1 MSRVALWLGIGLA
14 ATMLSACGG
23 PSRQA
28 REALAR
34 DTRAVAHM
42 SGEGPCGALP
52 TSAARYSH
60 VVWIF
65 MENHGYGAIVGS
77 REAPYVNR
85 LAGECGLATNYHNI
99 THPSLPNYIA
109 ATSGLSLGRL
119 SVFGSDCEPGG
130 SCETS
135 AQSIFG
141 EVQSWRAYEES
152 MPRGCAREDAGEYAV
167 RHNPPPYYTSLRGC
181 SAHDVPYSALA
192 QDLAHAALPAF
203 AFITPNLIHDMH
215 DGTVGQGDDWLRT
228 HLPAILDSGD
238 YRGGEVAVFITWDEG
253 EGGSSNACARNTA
266 DVGCHVA
273 TIVVSPSTRA
283 GTRSRE
289 LFNHYSLLGSTER
302 LLHVRLLG
310 EAARANSML
319 AAFDL

>member
-1 MSRVALWLGIGLA
+1 
-14 ATMLSACGG
+14 
-23 PSRQA
+23 
-28 REALAR
+28 
-34 DTRAVAHM
+34 M
-42 SGEGPCGALP
+42 SGAGPCGSLP
-52 TSAARYSH
+52 PSAAHYSH

-65 MENHGYGAIVGS
+65 MENHSYRAIVGS

-99 THPSLPNYIA
+99 THPSLPNYVA
-109 ATSGLSLGRL
+109 ATSGLPLAQL
-119 SVFGSDCEPGG
+119 SAFGSDCEPGG

-141 EVQSWRAYEES
+141 ELPSWRAYEES

-181 SAHDVPYSALA
+181 SSHDVPYSALA
-192 QDLAHAALPAF
+192 RDLAHGTLPAF
-203 AFITPNLIHDMH
+203 AFITPNLIDDTH

-228 HLPAILDSGD
+228 HLPAILDAGD
-238 YRGGEVAVFITWDEG
+238 YRRGEVVVFITWDEG
-253 EGGSSNACARNTA
+253 EGGSSNDCARNTS

-273 TIVVSPSTRA
+273 TIVVSPSTSA
-283 GTRSRE
+283 STRSGE
-289 LFNHYSLLGSTER
+289 LFSHYSLLGSTEQ

-310 EAARANSML
+310 EAAHANSML
-319 AAFDL
+319 GAFGL